1 MNEMLFNVLTS
12 TGCSG
17 IVGLL
22 IAWLVQ
28 RQLSA
33 DSAARKQLEAK
44 VENLETEKLK
54 ELKNKIDAHLADD
67 NPQAQRVEIR
77 NLTGAINKL
86 SDKLDLQSEQ
96 RQQMELRIEKRMS
109 TLESAVSE
117 SRNFTQNLYLS
128 MQKLRDREYGN

>member
-1 MNEMLFNVLTS
+1 M
-12 TGCSG
+12 
-17 IVGLL
+17 
-22 IAWLVQ
+22 
-28 RQLSA
+28 
-33 DSAARKQLEAK
+33 
-44 VENLETEKLK
+44 K
-54 ELKNKIDAHLADD
+54 ELKDKIDAHLADD